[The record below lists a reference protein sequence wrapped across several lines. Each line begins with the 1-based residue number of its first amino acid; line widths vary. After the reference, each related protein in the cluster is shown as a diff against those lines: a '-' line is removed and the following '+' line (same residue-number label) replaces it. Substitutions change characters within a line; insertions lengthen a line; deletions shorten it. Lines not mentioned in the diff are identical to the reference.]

1 MWNKSFKIIVKEIQT
16 ETTRKMKKYFIHR
29 GLLLCA
35 ASFFMIP
42 SGFSQISEIGRLMA
56 AGVHDA
62 ELLIQP
68 YITPAVNAFGAG
80 LGSGWYNTAETHKL
94 GGFDITFTTNAA
106 IVPEKYETFL
116 IDDSQLTS
124 LKLHDPL
131 MNESPTVAGENEEG
145 PLMDYDYTG
154 YSVSAFE
161 MPAGLNTNYVPS
173 PMVQAGIG
181 LIKGTEVMIRF
192 MPDIKYS
199 GNEIGLWGIGGKHD
213 IKQWIPALKKF
224 PVLQISVM
232 YGYTN
237 LHTLVDIDITP
248 ADINAGSLPGADDSN
263 WDNQFM
269 KSSTQTHT
277 ANLLVGATLP
287 VVSFYGGV
295 GFVSSQTN
303 LKLEG
308 DFPAV
313 TIDGVNPEVQVLTDP
328 IDMEI
333 KNQDG
338 SITKPRF
345 NAGLRL
351 KFAFITLHFDYSW
364 ANYSVLSGGLGI
376 TFR

>member
-1 MWNKSFKIIVKEIQT
+1 MKRIL
-16 ETTRKMKKYFIHR
+16 TRR
-29 GLLLCA
+29 WLLLITA
-35 ASFFMIP
+35 TVFMYHP
-42 SGFSQISEIGRLMA
+42 GSSQIADIGALLA
-56 AGVHDA
+56 AGANDA

-68 YITPAVNAFGAG
+68 YITPGVNAFGAA

-106 IVPEKYETFL
+106 IVPKKYETFL

-131 MNESPTVAGENEEG
+131 LNESPTVAGENEAG
-145 PLMDYDYTG
+145 PLMDYTYAE
-154 YSVSAFE
+154 YSTSAFT
-161 MPAGLNTNYVPS
+161 MPGGLNTNYVPS

-181 LIKGTEVMIRF
+181 LIKGTEIMVRY
-192 MPDIKYS
+192 MPDIKYK
-199 GNEIGLWGIGGKHD
+199 GNEIGLWGLGGKHD

-224 PVLQISVM
+224 PVLQISVI
-232 YGYTN
+232 YGYTR

-248 ADINAGSLPGADDSN
+248 ADINAGSLPGADNSN
-263 WDNQFM
+263 WDNQYM

-277 ANLLVGATLP
+277 ANLLVGANLQ

-308 DFPAV
+308 DYPSV
-313 TIDGVNPEVQVLTDP
+313 IIDGVNPLVQVLTDP

-333 KNQDG
+333 RNQDG
-338 SITKPRF
+338 SMTKPRF
-345 NAGLRL
+345 NAGIRF
-351 KFAFITLHFDYSW
+351 KMAFITLHFDYAW
-364 ANYSVLSGGLGI
+364 ANYSVISGGLGI

>member
-1 MWNKSFKIIVKEIQT
+1 
-16 ETTRKMKKYFIHR
+16 MKNNLTHKW
-29 GLLLCA
+29 LLLITA
-35 ASFFMIP
+35 TLLMNHP
-42 SGFSQISEIGRLMA
+42 GFSQISEIGRLMA
-56 AGVHDA
+56 AGAEDA

-68 YITPAVNAFGAG
+68 YIAPAVNAFGAG

-106 IVPEKYETFL
+106 IVPKKYETFL

-131 MNESPTVAGENEEG
+131 MNESPTVAGENVAG
-145 PLMDYDYTG
+145 PLMDYKYAG
-154 YSVSAFE
+154 YSVSAFA
-161 MPAGLNTNYVPS
+161 MPAGVNTNYVPS

-192 MPDIKYS
+192 MPDIKYK

-232 YGYTN
+232 FGYTN
-237 LHTLVDIDITP
+237 LHTLVDVDITP

-277 ANLLVGATLP
+277 ANLLVGANLP
-287 VVSFYGGV
+287 VVGFYGGV

-308 DFPAV
+308 DYPAV
-313 TIDGVNPEVQVLTDP
+313 IIDGVNPEVQVLVDP
-328 IDMEI
+328 IDMQI

-345 NAGLRL
+345 NAGIRL
-351 KFAFITLHFDYSW
+351 KLAFITIHFDYSW